1 MENRT
6 VTRIFWI
13 VAFAVALIALGSFAW
28 SFMALRALA
37 ADNGAPG
44 SLGWIWPLIVDT
56 SMLIYTA
63 AILVAQLQQ
72 RAAKLPTALT
82 IFYAVV
88 TITGNIL
95 HAPPSA
101 LGWFVAALPPLSLI
115 FGAEMLRTMSHHII
129 LQRGAVAGLQALRAE
144 LNTTQ
149 TELDTLTRHRD
160 KLAGELGALK
170 AEKSAL
176 TFEENQGKLTSDVDT
191 LNAGKLDA
199 KQARLDTLLDF
210 LNGNPQANFTEAAQ
224 VVNVTRQTVGKYVN
238 ELTEAGT
245 LHRNGNGWEVA

>member
-1 MENRT
+1 MKTNPT
-6 VTRIFWI
+6 TRIFWI

-28 SFMALRALA
+28 SFMALKALA

-72 RAAKLPTALT
+72 RGAKLPTALT
-82 IFYAVV
+82 IFYSVV

-95 HAPPSA
+95 HAPPTA

-129 LQRGAVAGLQALRAE
+129 LQRGALAGLQALQAQTREAAAGLQQIERQIERKTVQLDRLNDDIKAAKSDNIKKMQQKAQQKRQAKIETRRAE
-144 LNTTQ
+144 VLQLLQSGNSDKQ
-149 TELDTLTRHRD
+149 IAATLGRD
-160 KLAGELGALK
+160 VRTIRADIK
-170 AEKSAL
+170 A
-176 TFEENQGKLTSDVDT
+176 
-191 LNAGKLDA
+191 
-199 KQARLDTLLDF
+199 
-210 LNGNPQANFTEAAQ
+210 LNGAAAQ
-224 VVNVTRQTVGKYVN
+224 GVQ
-238 ELTEAGT
+238 
-245 LHRNGNGWEVA
+245 